1 MKTQV
6 EFEIYGYGGELVIGS
21 ITKAQF
27 DYWLPFIDKGET
39 EGLDSH
45 LFWDPYDEGE
55 GNPITDEKDSC
66 FLGYWHDM
74 DNIAHSCGAD
84 LDSCTVVVTSLE
96 TGDEIFK
103 TDEPNVSD
111 TEHYEDTQLDPG
123 YYFKGYAY
131 EKGQFFLTELE
142 IEGKFDPNKLTVR
155 ISNIDGNHIIDQVE
169 YDGEY
174 LENEGG
180 GTNGKGNDYEFVEI
194 P

>member
-1 MKTQV
+1 
-6 EFEIYGYGGELVIGS
+6 
-21 ITKAQF
+21 
-27 DYWLPFIDKGET
+27 
-39 EGLDSH
+39 
-45 LFWDPYDEGE
+45 
-55 GNPITDEKDSC
+55 
-66 FLGYWHDM
+66 M

-84 LDSCTVVVTSLE
+84 LDSCTVVVTSTD
-96 TGDEIFK
+96 TGEEIFK

-111 TEHYEDTQLDPG
+111 TEHYEDNQLDPG

-155 ISNIDGNHIIDQVE
+155 ISNIDGNHIIDEVE
-169 YDGEY
+169 YNGEY

-180 GTNGKGNDYEFVEI
+180 GTNGKGTDYEFVEI